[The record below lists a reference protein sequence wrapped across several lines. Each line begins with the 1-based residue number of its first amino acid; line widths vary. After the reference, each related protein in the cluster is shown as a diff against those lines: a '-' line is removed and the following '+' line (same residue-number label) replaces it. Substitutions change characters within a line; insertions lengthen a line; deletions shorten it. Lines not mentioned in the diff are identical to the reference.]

1 MPRLVNVSALRAA
14 LRIAR
19 RDARRAGWRSV
30 LVVVL
35 IGLPVFALTLVD
47 VGWRTYQLSPAQ
59 QLDRAIGTAD
69 VAVQAT
75 GSSGPLA
82 QSPSGWLADGGYSPG
97 PAPSGH
103 PAPPSRAE
111 LMAAMPSG
119 SRVLTWVQ
127 DGDQLAIRTA
137 AGIEYASMT
146 GLDYADPLAKGIVTQ
161 VSGRAPQTP
170 REAAITQ
177 QLAHQTGLAVGDTLA
192 TTDGQRFRIV
202 GVVHD
207 NQSRADVG
215 VYTLPSAVPSSALLY
230 ATWLVHTGSDFS
242 WQQVLALNKVG
253 FLVVSRSVVL
263 DPPPASEVTFHAAS
277 SGVPASTLTG
287 VGLLAGMGLLEV
299 VLLAGPAFAVGAKR
313 RRRDLALIAAA
324 GGRRSDLRHIVLAD
338 GVVLG
343 VLAGIIGVVGGIA
356 AAGVGLA
363 WFGGRTSSIPG
374 PFDVRPLEV
383 AGIALVG
390 LVTALLAALIPA
402 WSASRT
408 DIVSAL
414 AGRRGQLR
422 ASRRV
427 PIVGCLVAGLGV
439 VTALLGEG
447 AGRNVNLIVGGV
459 AVTEL
464 GLVVLTPTLLGLIAK
479 LGRIVPFSVRIS
491 LRDAARNRSAASP
504 AVAAV
509 MAAMIGAISLAIVG
523 TSQTDLARREY
534 VPYLPSHVALVPLS
548 STLPGNVRPA
558 SAGSV
563 ERALR
568 ADLPTSRVA
577 PLMLPGE
584 PRCPGLLAGKPCPNI
599 SITVAGSAAEPRL
612 QDVRSAAHFGTVVVD
627 NGAAVET
634 MFGVRDPAAVTALR
648 HGAVVVRD
656 ASVVHDGRVT
666 LVATTST
673 YLRNGT
679 VLTSP
684 NVRRVTVR
692 AVVLSGGFHAADV
705 VIPPSVEMRL
715 TGLAPRTTGVLAQ
728 LTASPTDAQKQAAN
742 ASLAALQ
749 PYLPLQ
755 IETGFQDNNRLAI
768 DLIVL
773 AAAIVA
779 LGAAGVATGLAN
791 VDGRDDLITL
801 GAVGASPRVRRLV
814 SMSRALVIAGLGCLI
829 GTAAAFVPA
838 VAWVQR
844 QANQTVA
851 DYTSAG
857 ARLTGPQLHL
867 VVPWPQIGLA
877 AVGVPIVAML
887 VAGVFTRSRLPSERR
902 TD

>member
-1 MPRLVNVSALRAA
+1 MPSLVNVSALRAA

-30 LVVVL
+30 LVVIL

-69 VAVQAT
+69 VAVQGT
-75 GSSGPLA
+75 GSAGALA
-82 QSPSGWLADGGYSPG
+82 QSPDGWLGDGGYSPG

-111 LMAAMPSG
+111 LLARLPSG
-119 SRVLTWVQ
+119 SRALSWVQ
-127 DGDQLAIRTA
+127 DGDQLGIKTA
-137 AGIEYASMT
+137 AGIEYAFMT
-146 GLDYADPLAKGIVTQ
+146 GLDYADPLASGIVTQ
-161 VSGRAPQTP
+161 VSGRAPQST

-177 QLAHQTGLAVGDTLA
+177 QLAHETGLAVGGTVA
-192 TTDGQRFRIV
+192 TTNGQHFRIV
-202 GVVHD
+202 GIVQD
-207 NQSRADVG
+207 NQSRSDVG
-215 VYTLPSAVPSSALLY
+215 VYTLPGGVPSSASLHT
-230 ATWLVHTGSDFS
+230 TWLIHTGASFS

-263 DPPPASEVTFHAAS
+263 HPPPASEVTFHEGSA
-277 SGVPASTLTG
+277 GVPASTLTG

-313 RRRDLALIAAA
+313 RRRDLALIAAT
-324 GGRRSDLRHIVLAD
+324 GGTRSDLRHVVLAD

-343 VLAGIIGVVGGIA
+343 LLAGVVGAVGGIA
-356 AAGVGLA
+356 AAAVGLI
-363 WFGGRTSSIPG
+363 WFGNRTSAIPG

-408 DIVSAL
+408 DVVSAL

-422 ASRRV
+422 TSRRL
-427 PIVGCLVAGLGV
+427 PIAGCVVASLGV

-447 AGRNVNLIVGGV
+447 AGRNVNLIIGGV

-464 GLVVLTPTLLGLIAK
+464 GLVILTPTLLGLVSR
-479 LGRIVPFSVRIS
+479 LGRAVPFSMRIS
-491 LRDAARNRSAASP
+491 LRDAARNRSAAAP

-509 MAAMIGAISLAIVG
+509 MAAMIGAIALAIVG

-534 VPYLPSHVALVPLS
+534 VPQLPQQVALVSLS
-548 STLPGNVRPA
+548 SSLPGNVRPA

-563 ERALR
+563 ERALL
-568 ADLPTSRVA
+568 ADLPASRVA
-577 PLMLPGE
+577 PLMLPGQ
-584 PRCPGLLAGKPCPNI
+584 PKCPGLLIGKPCPSI
-599 SITVAGSAAEPRL
+599 DITVEGAAQPRM
-612 QDVRSAAHFGTVVVD
+612 QSVRSAPHFGTVVVD
-627 NGAAVET
+627 DGAAVET
-634 MFGVRDPAAVTALR
+634 MFGVHDPAAVAALR
-648 HGAVVVRD
+648 HGEAVVRD
-656 ASVVHDGRVT
+656 ASAVHDGRVT
-666 LVATTST
+666 LVTTTST

-679 VLTSP
+679 VLRSP
-684 NVRRVTVR
+684 NSQRVTVR
-692 AVVLSGGFHAADV
+692 ALVLSGGFHAADV
-705 VIPPSVEMRL
+705 VIPPAVEMRL

-728 LTASPTDAQKQAAN
+728 LSAPPTNAQKQATN

-755 IETGFQDNNRLAI
+755 IETGFQDNTRLAI
-768 DLIVL
+768 DLIVV
-773 AAAIVA
+773 AAAVVA
-779 LGAAGVATGLAN
+779 LGAAGVATALAN
-791 VDGRDDLITL
+791 VDGREDLITL

-838 VAWVQR
+838 VAWISR

-851 DYTSAG
+851 DYRTAG

-867 VVPWPQIGLA
+867 VVPWLQIGLV
-877 AVGVPIVAML
+877 AVGVPIVAAL

-902 TD
+902 SD